1 MRKILKRGFI
11 ILEGTFR
18 SGKADGK
25 ITYRSKRWK
34 IWHATITL
42 TTCYYCASMNGR
54 ILDRDAPCLD
64 KVPVHD
70 NCRCYVE
77 AVIAIVAGTATSA
90 GSHGVDLFVFNH
102 GRLPENYLEKKM
114 AQKSGWDPLKGNL
127 AEVLPGMM
135 IGGDRY
141 KNRDGRL
148 PDAPGRMWYEA
159 DFDYTSGYRND
170 CRLLY
175 SNDGLIF
182 VSYDHYL
189 TFCEIG
195 LEVVE

>member
-1 MRKILKRGFI
+1 MQKILKRGFV
-11 ILEGTFR
+11 ILVGTLR
-18 SGKADGK
+18 SEKVEGK
-25 ITYRSKRWK
+25 ITYRSKKWM
-34 IWHATITL
+34 IWHATITA

-54 ILDRDAPCLD
+54 ILDKDDSCLD

-77 AVIAIVAGTATSA
+77 VVIAIVAGTATSA
-90 GSHGVDLFVFNH
+90 GSHGVDLSVFNH
-102 GRLPENYLEKKM
+102 GRLPENYLGKKL
-114 AQKSGWDPLKGNL
+114 AQKSGWEPLKGNL

-148 PDAPGRMWYEA
+148 PDAPGRIWYEA
-159 DFDYTSGYRND
+159 DFDYTGGYRND
-170 CRLLY
+170 CRLIY

-182 VSYDHYL
+182 ATYDHYL
-189 TFCEIG
+189 TFYEIG
-195 LEVVE
+195 MEVLA